1 MILSFFRK
9 FEAIHQEKSVEKMK
23 KIVLFASGN
32 GTNAEN
38 IMAFFSH
45 SDAVEVAALFC
56 NNKEAKVLE
65 KASKFDVPT
74 HLFSKEELNSETVL
88 TKLLE
93 INPDLIVLAGFL
105 LKFPAHIVAA
115 YPDKIINIHP
125 ALLPKYGGKG
135 MYGMHVHQA
144 VVENKEPK
152 TGITIHYVDE
162 NYDEGNIIFQKEVTV
177 LVSDTPEVVAAKIH
191 ELEQDHF
198 PAVIEKL
205 LTNL

>member
-1 MILSFFRK
+1 MI
-9 FEAIHQEKSVEKMK
+9 
-23 KIVLFASGN
+23 KIVIFASGS

-38 IMAFFSH
+38 IIRYFQATKSASVEAVFTNKA
-45 SDAVEVAALFC
+45 DAQVIQRAEKYQVPSQVFTKNDL
-56 NNKEAKVLE
+56 ETGKVLQ
-65 KASKFDVPT
+65 
-74 HLFSKEELNSETVL
+74 
-88 TKLLE
+88 E
-93 INPDLIVLAGFL
+93 INTIQPDLIVLAGFL
-105 LKFPAHIVAA
+105 LKFPESIVAE

-135 MYGMHVHQA
+135 MYGMHVHRA
-144 VVENKEPK
+144 VVENKESK
-152 TGITIHYVDE
+152 TGITIHYVNE

-205 LTNL
+205 ITKG